1 MTGDAMLWRVARI
14 GAVVAPILLLV
25 GDCIAIWS
33 FNSISWTV
41 LLWLSFVCFVP
52 PLVGL
57 VIAVSRSRPLLA
69 AVAGVVVLIGTMAG
83 AGMQAYFRTA
93 IALQN
98 GGQDAALAF
107 LRTQA
112 VMPLTTQAPGIG
124 FPMGLLLLAFGLW
137 RSRLAASWVPV
148 TLALG
153 GLLFPVGHAVQ
164 VSWALVAGDVVLA
177 VAFAALGMHVLRPA
191 GVAATS

>member
-1 MTGDAMLWRVARI
+1 MNGNAMLWRVARI

-25 GDCIAIWS
+25 GDCVALWNS
-33 FNSISWTV
+33 RSISWTV

-52 PLVGL
+52 ALVGL
-57 VIAVSRSRPLLA
+57 VIALGRSRPLLA
-69 AVAGVVVLIGTMAG
+69 AIGGVIVLIGTMAG
-83 AGMQAYFRTA
+83 AGMQAYFRTT
-93 IALQN
+93 IVLQN

-112 VMPLTTQAPGIG
+112 VLPLTTQAPGIG
-124 FPMGLLLLAFGLW
+124 FPIGLLTLAFGLW
-137 RSRLAASWVPV
+137 RSRLAPTWVPI

-153 GLLFPVGHAVQ
+153 AVLFPIGHAVQ

-177 VAFAALGMHVLRPA
+177 VAFVALARHVLRPA
-191 GVAATS
+191 EAAG